1 MKQKQ
6 KKNNAISNVT
16 ERDKKLLFLLG
27 AVLVLAVSYF
37 FVFSPNQDSADQL
50 KADIKLAED
59 YVRELDAKL
68 LKEAEKKEEI
78 IQFNERRQEV
88 LKKFP
93 NGMTHEKAI
102 EILAKLEDETDLFSS
117 QVTLAVNNI
126 FFNQEEARNDAN
138 VGIVVEDVRS
148 TSPLADPNL
157 VPEEEYSDLIAYKTT
172 LTLSF
177 TCTDED
183 LTNAMDFI
191 NMYEDK
197 MSVESITVGY
207 DETTGNLAG
216 TMNLCLFSVTSS
228 EKEYEAPQI
237 DGVDIG
243 ISNIFGSKEVKSS
256 KN

>member
-1 MKQKQ
+1 MKQ
-6 KKNNAISNVT
+6 KKNNALSNVT

-37 FVFSPNQDSADQL
+37 FVFSPNQNSADKL

-59 YVRELDAKL
+59 YVKELDAKL
-68 LKEAEKKEEI
+68 LHEEEKKAEI
-78 IQFNERRQEV
+78 ISFNERRSEV

-102 EILAKLEDETDLFSS
+102 AILASLEDETDLFSS

-126 FFNQEEARNDAN
+126 FFNQEEARSGGN
-138 VGIVVEDVRS
+138 VGIVVENVRS

-157 VPEEEYSDLIAYKTT
+157 QPEEEYSDLLGYKTT
-172 LTLSF
+172 LTLTF

-216 TMNLCLFSVTSS
+216 TMNLCLFAVASS
-228 EKEYEAPQI
+228 EKQYEAPKTE
-237 DGVDIG
+237 GVGIG
-243 ISNIFGSKEVKSS
+243 ISNIFSSKEVKSS